1 MEERRNSL
9 LERKSKQATK
19 MENTNRSDHFKSKL
33 KKEELTPLQ
42 KYKKEEQEKERKQ
55 LEAREKAE
63 KERIERE
70 RKEEEEKERNRLQ
83 VWVVNQWLRYFNS
96 RTKLERI

>member
-9 LERKSKQATK
+9 LEKKSKAATK

-63 KERIERE
+63 KERLERE

-83 VWVVNQWLRYFNS
+83 FGL
-96 RTKLERI
+96 K